1 MDGITLS
8 LWLVT
13 MIILDEGKRRNEC
26 KLRETQE
33 GIITEYF
40 KAGKMQKNNRHR
52 NLDYLVETF
61 ILVQVSSV
69 HFAHVKRIG

>member
-8 LWLVT
+8 FWLIT
-13 MIILDEGKRRNEC
+13 MILDEGKRRNEC

-40 KAGKMQKNNRHR
+40 KATKNA
-52 NLDYLVETF
+52 E
-61 ILVQVSSV
+61 
-69 HFAHVKRIG
+69 K